1 MLVIEKD
8 SKERDTRGRDMK
20 EKDATEID
28 MKEREGIRST
38 TDRIEKDIIRGE
50 NDREVGQILK
60 TLSLHPRP
68 GDCVMNLEIQHQNP
82 RLLRPLLVVSLL
94 EHCAMRLRTHP
105 EVLPQF
111 T

>member
-8 SKERDTRGRDMK
+8 SKERDTRGKDMK
-20 EKDATEID
+20 EKDVTEID

-50 NDREVGQILK
+50 NDREVVRVLK

-68 GDCVMNLEIQHQNP
+68 GDCLMNLEILHQNP
-82 RLLRPLLVVSLL
+82 RLLRPLLAVSLL
-94 EHCAMRLRTHP
+94 EHCEMRTHP
-105 EVLPQF
+105 EVLLPQF